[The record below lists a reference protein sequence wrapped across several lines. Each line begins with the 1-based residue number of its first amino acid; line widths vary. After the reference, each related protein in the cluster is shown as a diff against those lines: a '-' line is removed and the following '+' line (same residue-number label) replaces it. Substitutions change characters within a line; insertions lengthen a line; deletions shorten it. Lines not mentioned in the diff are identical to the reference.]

1 MNFKQG
7 NWNRFVDVHDF
18 ILRNY
23 TPYDGD
29 DSFLAP
35 PTQRT
40 KELWQ
45 KVMKLMEL
53 ERKSGGVLDIDSSTI
68 SDIDEIGRAHV

>member
-1 MNFKQG
+1 MTNFKQG
-7 NWNRFVDVHDF
+7 SWNRFVDVHDF

-29 DSFLAP
+29 ESFLTA

-40 KELWQ
+40 QKLWQ
-45 KVMKLMEL
+45 E
-53 ERKSGGVLDIDSSTI
+53 VLDLM
-68 SDIDEIGRAHV
+68 